1 MATTITAPA
10 PASQLLYECTDCG
23 ERSTERRCEECN
35 LFNRRLGAGG
45 HCPHCDEPVLVTEL
59 LEPEQPTTQK
69 TPSHTENLTGS
80 VRQTSDEPQAPAGPQ
95 ERSRLKPASDACLR
109 TRRRA
114 K

>member
-80 VRQTSDEPQAPAGPQ
+80 DDPAEGERGVRSPDG
-95 ERSRLKPASDACLR
+95 RHSVGLR
-109 TRRRA
+109 PGL
-114 K
+114 